1 MDTPDPASPPSPPG
15 VPELAARDRL
25 IGQQQRVAARLGG
38 QNRVTA
44 VLMAVCVVLFGLGYV
59 WGGSDQGL
67 SLWRMGANNGGAVR
81 AGEVYRLWASAFL
94 HLGGVHLLVN
104 MVALWSVGPL
114 LEAILG
120 PRRYVLL
127 YGASALGGAL
137 ASAFFAQKTSVGASG
152 AIWGLMAAIAA
163 LTVRPRGLLPP
174 AMVAGM
180 KGRVWTPLVINALY
194 SLQPGV
200 DMLAHLGGG
209 VVGFALVVTFLTRDL
224 TPVEERP
231 SPAAAEPRPRPLL
244 SIAAVAVAAAM
255 ALSVVLAIAT
265 GKPWKLGGAPEL
277 SRVPIGDTGLTVE
290 VPEGLTAVQGPGNH
304 GSTVVSFVGSG
315 MPVRF
320 EIVVGSL
327 PQAPTAEEMDATM
340 AGIRAELDAKAPPG
354 WTKNG
359 AATKTTIGAKPA
371 VLAQFHTDKGTD
383 VTSYGVVVGSHLALV
398 RGYASKSDRPA
409 SWVGIEQRVAASV
422 ALR

>member
-1 MDTPDPASPPSPPG
+1 
-15 VPELAARDRL
+15 
-25 IGQQQRVAARLGG
+25 
-38 QNRVTA
+38 
-44 VLMAVCVVLFGLGYV
+44 
-59 WGGSDQGL
+59 
-67 SLWRMGANNGGAVR
+67 MGANNGGAVR

-94 HLGGVHLLVN
+94 HAGAVHLLVN
-104 MVALWSVGPL
+104 MIALWSVGPL

-120 PRRYVLL
+120 PRRYLLL
-127 YGASALGGAL
+127 YGASALGGSL

-209 VVGFALVVTFLTRDL
+209 VVGFVLMATFLTRDL

-231 SPAAAEPRPRPLL
+231 SPAAVEPRPRPLL

-255 ALSVVLAIAT
+255 ALSVVLAIVT
-265 GKPWKLGGAPEL
+265 GKPWHLGAAPEL
-277 SRVPIGDTGLTVE
+277 ARVPVGDTGLTVE
-290 VPEGLTAVQGPGNH
+290 VPEGFTAVKGPADHDG
-304 GSTVVSFVGSG
+304 TIVSFVGSG
-315 MPVRF
+315 MPVLQF
-320 EIVVGSL
+320 EVVVANL
-327 PQAPTAEEMDATM
+327 PEAPTAGEMDATIE
-340 AGIRAELDAKAPPG
+340 GLRAELDATAPPG
-354 WTKNG
+354 WTRTQP
-359 AATKTTIGAKPA
+359 ATKTTIGAKPA

-398 RGYASKSDRPA
+398 RGYASKSARPA

-422 ALR
+422 APR